1 MSDAWRGERWSGVLV
16 GVQQSG
22 QEWWGYWLSLGELCG
37 VYKDSPSGSGLV
49 PPLATSQAQA
59 ALPGSLYPWN
69 FLGNL
74 SLARHLRNGVFFPLP
89 TRILSFSLKEL
100 MDCFSPTPSFSNKRF
115 P

>member
-22 QEWWGYWLSLGELCG
+22 REWWGYWLNLGELCG

-74 SLARHLRNGVFFPLP
+74 KSSKTSEEWGFFPPPHSHPVFFIERVDGLFLPYPL
-89 TRILSFSLKEL
+89 LL
-100 MDCFSPTPSFSNKRF
+100 
-115 P
+115 